1 VNRLRALLVAAA
13 ALALVAQTLRAT
25 HRVQSSVVVHVVQ
38 LQVAALGGSRPP
50 APMTRAMEAALV
62 RAHELDPAAVEPL
75 AFRADLLLLAGRL
88 RDSAVAYERA
98 AVLEPRAET
107 FFNWGLAYEHGG
119 VLPAAAIQIKRG
131 VALAPTLGS
140 QVPSDVAPVLNATPL
155 LPVPPFAPP
164 GAESASSSTPLA
176 SGASDPP

>member
-1 VNRLRALLVAAA
+1 VKRLRGLLVAAA
-13 ALALVAQTLRAT
+13 ALALAAQTLRAT
-25 HRVQSSVVVHVVQ
+25 HRVQSSAVVHVVQ
-38 LQVAALGGSRPP
+38 QQVAAMGGARPP

-98 AVLEPRAET
+98 AVHEPRAET

-119 VLPAAAIQIKRG
+119 LLPAAAIQIKRG
-131 VALAPTLGS
+131 VALAPSLGG
-140 QVPSDVAPVLNATPL
+140 QVPSDVEPSLAATPL
-155 LPVPPFAPP
+155 LPIPPFAPP
-164 GAESASSSTPLA
+164 GPAAP
-176 SGASDPP
+176 SDSP